1 MNNCSSIDGLHEL
14 KGSEFFLDGYV
25 TLGEPKEITMDDCTY
40 ILQCY
45 QGNHADEYTMKKGR
59 TVHLFQNGVL
69 KMAFEEDNGGYQ
81 IGEFTRFEN
90 GCAAFVQ
97 SFDEI
102 LDHHNFNRIVNHVRG
117 ERMEIYSHTT
127 GRLIYHGEFNENRK
141 REGWGIQYDE
151 KTGDML
157 LEGMWKNN
165 KLVQIIRK
173 IEGTIMI
180 EFKENGDNTSA
191 INRIPIYVGGFI
203 YDEEKES
210 FIRNGRGYWINEK
223 TRIATREVEWKDG
236 VEVSGRDLYDGWYT
250 ACRQMSTIS
259 SIKELNNLNMEVTDL
274 VISSNCCNDVD
285 ELDLSKFGWLRSIE
299 IGDDCFRKVKTFRI
313 DGMNQLKSLR
323 IGKNCFTKVKQKE
336 WDANYEAAE
345 ARANDSAKSFYIV
358 NCESLERIEIGQSS
372 FADFGGEFELKKLAS
387 LQTLKIGD
395 VENKSWN
402 FDLNKSFV
410 LQGFDSCD
418 L

>member
-25 TLGEPKEITMDDCTY
+25 TLGKPKEITMDGCTY

-59 TVHLFQNGVL
+59 TVHLFQNGIL

-102 LDHHNFNRIVNHVRG
+102 LDQHNFNRIVNHVRG

-127 GRLIYHGEFNENRK
+127 GRLVYHGEFNENRK

-151 KTGDML
+151 KTGEML

-203 YDEEKES
+203 YDQEKES
-210 FIRNGRGYWINEK
+210 FIRNGRGSWIDEI

-236 VEVSGRDLYDGWYT
+236 VEVSGRNLYDGWYT
-250 ACRQMSTIS
+250 PCRQMSTIN

-299 IGDDCFRKVKTFRI
+299 IGDDCFGNVKTFRI

-323 IGKNCFTKVKQKE
+323 IGKNCFTKVKQEE

-345 ARANDSAKSFYIV
+345 ARANDLAKSFYIV
-358 NCESLERIEIGQSS
+358 NCESLEWIVIGQSS

-387 LQTLKIGD
+387 LQYLKIGD

-410 LQGFDSCD
+410 LQGFDGCD